1 MGFFSGNEWNTHGK
15 RFTKIFILLEALW
28 ALYTVIIL
36 IILRARAGD
45 PLTDVRAILTELIL
59 SVLAHLPTPLTL
71 IFMLHKFEKDQE
83 LPFLRSW
90 WLISSFVLEI
100 VLTAGA
106 WIDFASSENKNL
118 LFSYT
123 IISMVVTGIVFGG
136 YLVAYIA
143 QMMQSRS
150 AASAGGA
157 VALDEIEA
165 NKSQL
170 SFNNGSANL
179 RFPLP
184 VNARIVHQPRKDI

>member
-1 MGFFSGNEWNTHGK
+1 MGFFSGNEWDTHGK

-36 IILRARAGD
+36 IILRTRAGD

-71 IFMLHKFEKDQE
+71 IFMLHKFEKNQE

-90 WLISSFVLEI
+90 WLISSFVLEVI
-100 VLTAGA
+100 LTAGA

-123 IISMVVTGIVFGG
+123 FISMVMTGVVFGG
-136 YLVAYIA
+136 YLVAYIT

-150 AASAGGA
+150 AGSAAAAMGD
-157 VALDEIEA
+157 VEQSA
-165 NKSQL
+165 NASQL
-170 SFNNGSANL
+170 SFASGTANL